1 MNLNSLNSK
10 TKKNL
15 KLADVQIAETNSQ
28 ANSRSVQNNELGDK
42 LEKKTA
48 KMNMEN
54 NDTCKYKGLLY
65 IVLNKTLCIFKSF
78 RGLLTEL

>member
-1 MNLNSLNSK
+1 MNLNSVNSK
-10 TKKNL
+10 TKKNV